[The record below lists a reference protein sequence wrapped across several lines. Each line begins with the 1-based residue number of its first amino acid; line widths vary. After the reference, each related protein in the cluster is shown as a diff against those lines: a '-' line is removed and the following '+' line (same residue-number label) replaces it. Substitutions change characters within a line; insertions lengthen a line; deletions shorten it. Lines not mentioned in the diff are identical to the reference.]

1 MNQNIANNKKG
12 KNTKNATASRNM
24 SSNQRNNVNRNNTSR
39 NTVKNKKRQV
49 QIQLWIVLV
58 ILVLIIAGAIF
69 GTAKLIKKNVNKDTS
84 AQPQST
90 ETPVVAKAPEETTTS
105 LSLVMVGDNLIH
117 SSVYRDA
124 QRLAGGSG
132 YDFKPIIEYIKEKVQ
147 NYDLAYY
154 NQETVL
160 GGTELGVSDYPTFN
174 SPQEAGDAMLDAG
187 FNLVSLATNHT
198 MDRGEKAVL
207 ASIEYWKKHEDDVL
221 AVGAYSSEEERNK
234 VQIREKNGIKYAMLS
249 YTYGTNGIP
258 VPNGKDY
265 LVNVWPTD
273 LSLNDPSRDKD
284 YQAYKEQVKKDIEA
298 VRDQVDVLMVAMH
311 WGVEYTHNPTE
322 YQKDSA
328 QFLADNDVDII
339 IGAHPH
345 VIQPVTWID
354 DTLVIYSLGNF
365 VSAQLQDQNYNK
377 MVGLMTSVNITKTV
391 KDGKTD
397 IKIDNVKNE
406 LIFTSYN
413 KNTWSNF
420 KVVPFSNENIG
431 KYLPNYKSVYETYK
445 AVVQKMDE
453 NMYVE
458 PAYE

>member
-1 MNQNIANNKKG
+1 MGNNK
-12 KNTKNATASRNM
+12 R
-24 SSNQRNNVNRNNTSR
+24 
-39 NTVKNKKRQV
+39 KKKV
-49 QIQLWIVLV
+49 QIKLWKLV
-58 ILVLIIAGAIF
+58 VFIAIIIAGIILLSNKN
-69 GTAKLIKKNVNKDTS
+69 GKSDVKNVNNNNGNN
-84 AQPQST
+84 T
-90 ETPVVAKAPEETTTS
+90 ETVQANVPEDSTTS
-105 LSLVMVGDNLIH
+105 VSLVMVGDNLIH
-117 SSVYRDA
+117 SSIYKDA
-124 QRLAGGSG
+124 KRLAGGNG

-160 GGTELGVSDYPTFN
+160 GGSELGVSDYPTFN

-198 MDRGEKAVL
+198 MDRGEKAIL
-207 ASIEYWKKHEDDVL
+207 ASNEYWKKHENEAL
-221 AVGAYSSEEERNK
+221 AVGTYSSEEERNK

-249 YTYGTNGIP
+249 YTYGTNGIS
-258 VPNGKDY
+258 VPNGKEY
-265 LVNVWPTD
+265 LVNVWPTN
-273 LSLNDPSRDKD
+273 LSINDPSRDKE

-298 VRDQVDVLMVAMH
+298 VRNQVDVLMVAMH

-322 YQKDSA
+322 YEKDSA
-328 QFLADNDVDII
+328 KFLADNNVDIV

-391 KDGKTD
+391 KDGKTE
-397 IKIDNVKNE
+397 IKIDDVKNE
-406 LIFTSYN
+406 LIFTYYN
-413 KNTWSNF
+413 KNSWSNF
-420 KVVPFSNENIG
+420 KVIPFSNENIG

-445 AVVQKMDE
+445 KVVQKLDE
-453 NMYVE
+453 NMVVV

>member
-1 MNQNIANNKKG
+1 MG
-12 KNTKNATASRNM
+12 NTKKK
-24 SSNQRNNVNRNNTSR
+24 
-39 NTVKNKKRQV
+39 KNV
-49 QIQLWIVLV
+49 QIKLWKLIVF
-58 ILVLIIAGAIF
+58 IGIIIAGIILLSNKN
-69 GTAKLIKKNVNKDTS
+69 GKSDVQNVNNNNGNN
-84 AQPQST
+84 T
-90 ETPVVAKAPEETTTS
+90 ETVQANVPEESTTS
-105 LSLVMVGDNLIH
+105 VSLVMVGDNLIH
-117 SSVYRDA
+117 SSIYKDA
-124 QRLAGGSG
+124 NRLAGGG
-132 YDFKPIIEYIKEKVQ
+132 ANQYDFKPIIEYIKEKVQ

-160 GGTELGVSDYPTFN
+160 GGSELGVSDYPTFN

-187 FNLVSLATNHT
+187 FNIVSLATNHT

-207 ASIEYWKKHEDDVL
+207 SSIEYWKQHEDEAL
-221 AVGAYSSEEERNK
+221 AVGTYSSEEERNK

-265 LVNVWPTD
+265 LVNVWPTN
-273 LSLNDPSRDKD
+273 LNINDPSRDSE

-311 WGVEYTHNPTE
+311 WGVEYTHKPTE
-322 YQKDSA
+322 YEKDSA
-328 QFLADNDVDII
+328 QFLADNNVDIV

-397 IKIDNVKNE
+397 IKIDDVKNE
-406 LIFTSYN
+406 LIFTYYN
-413 KNTWSNF
+413 KNSWNNF
-420 KVVPFSNENIG
+420 KVIPFSNENIA

-445 AVVQKMDE
+445 KVVQDLDE
-453 NMYVE
+453 NMEVV

>member
-1 MNQNIANNKKG
+1 MGNNK
-12 KNTKNATASRNM
+12 R
-24 SSNQRNNVNRNNTSR
+24 
-39 NTVKNKKRQV
+39 KKKV
-49 QIQLWIVLV
+49 QIKLWKLV
-58 ILVLIIAGAIF
+58 VFIAIIIAGIILLSNKN
-69 GTAKLIKKNVNKDTS
+69 GKSDVKNVNNNNENN
-84 AQPQST
+84 T
-90 ETPVVAKAPEETTTS
+90 ETVQANVPEDSTTS
-105 LSLVMVGDNLIH
+105 VSLVMVGDNLIH
-117 SSVYRDA
+117 SSIYKDA
-124 QRLAGGSG
+124 KRLAGGNG

-160 GGTELGVSDYPTFN
+160 GGSELGVSDYPTFN

-207 ASIEYWKKHEDDVL
+207 ASNEYWKKHENEAL
-221 AVGAYSSEEERNK
+221 AVGTYSSEEERNK

-249 YTYGTNGIP
+249 YTYGTNGIS
-258 VPNGKDY
+258 VPNGKEY
-265 LVNVWPTD
+265 LVNVWPTN
-273 LSLNDPSRDKD
+273 LSINDPSRDKE

-298 VRDQVDVLMVAMH
+298 VRNQVDVLMVAMH

-322 YQKDSA
+322 YEKDSA
-328 QFLADNDVDII
+328 KFLADNNVDIV

-377 MVGLMTSVNITKTV
+377 MVGLMTSVNIKKTV

-397 IKIDNVKNE
+397 IKIDDVKNE
-406 LIFTSYN
+406 LIFTYYN
-413 KNTWSNF
+413 KNSWSNF
-420 KVVPFSNENIG
+420 KVIPFSNENIG

-445 AVVQKMDE
+445 KVVQKLDE
-453 NMYVE
+453 NMVVV

>member
-1 MNQNIANNKKG
+1 MGNKKKK
-12 KNTKNATASRNM
+12 KN
-24 SSNQRNNVNRNNTSR
+24 
-39 NTVKNKKRQV
+39 V
-49 QIQLWIVLV
+49 QIKLWKLV
-58 ILVLIIAGAIF
+58 VFVGIIIAGII
-69 GTAKLIKKNVNKDTS
+69 LLSNKNGKSDVQN
-84 AQPQST
+84 ANNNNENNT
-90 ETPVVAKAPEETTTS
+90 ETVQANVPEDSTTS
-105 LSLVMVGDNLIH
+105 VSLVMVGDNLIH
-117 SSVYRDA
+117 SSIYKDA
-124 QRLAGGSG
+124 NRLAGGG
-132 YDFKPIIEYIKEKVQ
+132 ANQYDFKPIIEYIKEKVQ

-160 GGTELGVSDYPTFN
+160 GGSELGVSDYPTFN

-207 ASIEYWKKHEDDVL
+207 SSIEYWKQHENEAL
-221 AVGAYSSEEERNK
+221 AVGTYSSEEERNK

-258 VPNGKDY
+258 VPNGKEY
-265 LVNVWPTD
+265 LVNVWPTN
-273 LSLNDPSRDKD
+273 LNINDPSRDSE

-311 WGVEYTHNPTE
+311 WGVEYTHKPTE
-322 YQKDSA
+322 YEKDSA
-328 QFLADNDVDII
+328 QFLADNNVDIV

-397 IKIDNVKNE
+397 IKIDDVKNE
-406 LIFTSYN
+406 LIFTYYN
-413 KNTWSNF
+413 KNSWNNF
-420 KVVPFSNENIG
+420 KVIPFSNENIA

-445 AVVQKMDE
+445 KVVQDLDE
-453 NMYVE
+453 NMEVV

>member
-1 MNQNIANNKKG
+1 MGTKKG
-12 KNTKNATASRNM
+12 K
-24 SSNQRNNVNRNNTSR
+24 
-39 NTVKNKKRQV
+39 KKK
-49 QIQLWIVLV
+49 QIQIKLWKLV
-58 ILVLIIAGAIF
+58 VFISIIIAGIALLSN
-69 GTAKLIKKNVNKDTS
+69 KNDKNVFEKISNKNNS
-84 AQPQST
+84 NNN
-90 ETPVVAKAPEETTTS
+90 EETIVVNVPEDQTTTIS
-105 LSLVMVGDNLIH
+105 MVMVGDNLIH
-117 SSVYRDA
+117 SSVYKDA
-124 QRLAGGSG
+124 QRLAGGNG

-187 FNLVSLATNHT
+187 FNIVSLATNHT
-198 MDRGEKAVL
+198 MDRGEKAIK
-207 ASIEYWKKHEDDVL
+207 ASNEYWRKHEEEAL
-221 AVGAYSSEEERNK
+221 AVGTYDSEEERNK
-234 VQIREKNGIKYAMLS
+234 VQIREKDGIKYAMLS
-249 YTYGTNGIP
+249 YTYGTNGID
-258 VPNGKDY
+258 VPDGKEY

-273 LSLNDPSRDKD
+273 LKINDPSIDKD
-284 YQAYKEQVKKDIEA
+284 YQEYKKQVEKDIKA

-328 QFLADNDVDII
+328 KFLADNGVDIV

-365 VSAQLQDQNYNK
+365 VSAQMQDQNYNK
-377 MVGLMTSVNITKTV
+377 MVGLMTSLNITKTV

-397 IKIDNVKNE
+397 IKIDNVQNE
-406 LIFTSYN
+406 LIFTYYN
-413 KNTWSNF
+413 KATWSNF
-420 KVVPFSNENIG
+420 KVIPFSNENIG

-445 AVVQKMDE
+445 SVVQKLDS
-453 NMYVE
+453 NMSVV
-458 PAYE
+458 PAFE